1 MGKMEYLKD
10 MPIAVLGGGAVGK
23 TCAADMKL
31 AGREVR
37 LYDIMPFAKTTLA
50 NLDKTGILLDGVQR
64 NLYCFERSG
73 RAYLDMVSSNME
85 EVVKGAGLIVVA
97 APALAHEPFFR
108 ELIPHLEDGQVIHI
122 FTDNYASL
130 ILRKMMREMGC
141 TKKIIVG
148 GWSSAPYGT
157 RLESVGKFVFPHV
170 GVKYR
175 AITLRGASLPMTD
188 IDDFMESSK
197 YLPCIDAVTYGDG
210 PEVGNTVLDI
220 GFSNINPVIHVPAT
234 ILGVST
240 MENWGVIFGGYDK
253 TSYSMYSHGLCPSI
267 CEVQY
272 QFFEEEKALAKE
284 IGVGTPEYSYESFFS
299 RRSVLTQE
307 YMGLDKDSNDNVVF
321 PLDQPSTE
329 GNTGP
334 NSIHHRYLTEDV
346 PVGCKIYH
354 DLGVQYNVSTPIID
368 TMIVLAGAMHKKN
381 FLETSK
387 YNLEYLGIDNMSKEE
402 LLDYLNNGDY
412 REAKAY

>member
-1 MGKMEYLKD
+1 MANMEYLKD

-23 TCAADMKL
+23 SCAADMKL
-31 AGREVR
+31 AGKEVR
-37 LYDIMPFAKTTLA
+37 LYDMMPFAKNTLA
-50 NLDKTGILLDGVQR
+50 NLEKTGILLDGVQR

-73 RAYLDMVSSNME
+73 RAYLDMVSSDMGK
-85 EVVKGAGLIVVA
+85 VVKGAGLIVIA
-97 APALAHEPFFR
+97 APAMAHEPFFR

-122 FTDNYASL
+122 FTDNYGTL
-130 ILRKMMREMGC
+130 LLRKMMREMGC
-141 TKKIIVG
+141 TKQVIVG

-157 RLESVGKFVFPHV
+157 RIESVGKFTFPHV

-175 AITLRGASLPMTD
+175 AITLRGASLPMSD
-188 IDDFMESSK
+188 IDAFMESSR
-197 YLPCIDAVTYGDG
+197 YLPCIDAVTYGNG
-210 PEVGNTVLDI
+210 PEAGNTVLDT
-220 GFSNINPVIHVPAT
+220 GFANINPVIHVPAT

-253 TSYSMYSHGLCPSI
+253 NSYSMYCHGLCPSI

-284 IGVGTPEYSYESFFS
+284 IGVGTPQYAYESFFS

-307 YMGLDKDSNDNVVF
+307 YMGLDKDGKDNVIF
-321 PLDQPSTE
+321 PLDQPSDE

-334 NSIHHRYLTEDV
+334 NSINHRYLIEDV

-354 DLGVQYNVSTPIID
+354 DLGVQYGVPTPVID
-368 TMIVLAGAMHKKN
+368 SMIVLAGSMHKKS
-381 FLETSK
+381 FFETSK
-387 YNLEYLGIDNMSKEE
+387 YNLAYLGIDNMPKEE
-402 LLDYLNNGDY
+402 LLSYLNEGIYN
-412 REAKAY
+412 R

>member
-1 MGKMEYLKD
+1 

-23 TCAADMKL
+23 TLAADMKL

>member
-1 MGKMEYLKD
+1 MANMEYLKD

-23 TCAADMKL
+23 SCAADMKL
-31 AGREVR
+31 AGKEVR
-37 LYDIMPFAKTTLA
+37 LYDMMPFAKNTLA
-50 NLDKTGILLDGVQR
+50 NLEKTGILLDGVQR

-73 RAYLDMVSSNME
+73 RAYLDMVSSDMGK
-85 EVVKGAGLIVVA
+85 VVKGAGLIVIA
-97 APALAHEPFFR
+97 APAMAHEPFFR

-122 FTDNYASL
+122 FTDNYGTL
-130 ILRKMMREMGC
+130 LLRKMMREMGC
-141 TKKIIVG
+141 TKQVIVG

-157 RLESVGKFVFPHV
+157 RIESVGKFTFPHV

-175 AITLRGASLPMTD
+175 AITLRGASLPMSD
-188 IDDFMESSK
+188 IDAFMESSR
-197 YLPCIDAVTYGDG
+197 YLPCIDAVTYGNG
-210 PEVGNTVLDI
+210 PEAGNTVLDT
-220 GFSNINPVIHVPAT
+220 GFANINPVIHVPAT

-253 TSYSMYSHGLCPSI
+253 NSYSMYCHGLCPSI

-284 IGVGTPEYSYESFFS
+284 IGVGTPQYAYESFFS

-307 YMGLDKDSNDNVVF
+307 YMGLDKDGKDNVIF
-321 PLDQPSTE
+321 PLDQPSDE

-334 NSIHHRYLTEDV
+334 HSINHRYLTEDG

-354 DLGVQYNVSTPIID
+354 DLGVQYGVPTPVID
-368 TMIVLAGAMHKKN
+368 SMIVLAGSMHKKS
-381 FLETSK
+381 FFETSK
-387 YNLEYLGIDNMSKEE
+387 YNLAYLGIDNMPKEE
-402 LLDYLNNGDY
+402 LLAYLNEGIYN
-412 REAKAY
+412 R